1 MRNEYDYNTMPE
13 AKLIFE
19 AMKRKSKNDR
29 EEFIF
34 FKRRKET
41 YKYWMS
47 CMFNIKIE
55 FEYMKESEIEYVR
68 SIISN
73 MLYVVLGD
81 MYDVENVLENTEFLN
96 DVIEDIVCCAD
107 VDFNNDDVE
116 IAFKRVI
123 KKNLLK

>member
-1 MRNEYDYNTMPE
+1 MRGNIYDYDTMPE
-13 AKLIFE
+13 AKLILE
-19 AMKRKSKNDR
+19 AMKRQSKNER

-34 FKRRKET
+34 FKKQKES
-41 YKYWMS
+41 YRYWMS
-47 CMFNIKIE
+47 CMLKNL
-55 FEYMKESEIEYVR
+55 
-68 SIISN
+68 ISN

-116 IAFKRVI
+116 IAFKRVM
-123 KKNLLK
+123 KKYLLK